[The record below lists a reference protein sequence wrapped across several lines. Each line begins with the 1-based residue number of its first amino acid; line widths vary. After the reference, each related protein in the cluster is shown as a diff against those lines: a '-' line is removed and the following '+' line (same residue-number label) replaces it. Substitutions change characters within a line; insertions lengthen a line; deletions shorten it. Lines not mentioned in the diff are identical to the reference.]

1 MKCYKHAIDAI
12 NDLMSQSM
20 SHPQSPSIPKVPGP
34 PPSRDP
40 NLLAPEEA
48 KVYVGYFIQLCYIN
62 MHI

>member
-1 MKCYKHAIDAI
+1 MKCYKHAIDAM

-48 KVYVGYFIQLCYIN
+48 KVYVS
-62 MHI
+62 